1 MYDQSAA
8 HYARAETLAPGDVGI
23 RAKRV
28 LAEGRASDA
37 AARR

>member
-8 HYARAETLAPGDVGI
+8 HYARAETLAPDDVGI